1 MRILVTGA
9 NGTVAP
15 KLIAH
20 AVSQGHDVV
29 AWDRIAVDPNDPGAV
44 DSFVRDVSPDA
55 ICHLAFGARSWAGQ
69 LAWLAGTRDIP
80 FVYTSTAMVFD
91 ERPQGPY
98 SIHAT
103 RNSTN
108 DYGQYKI
115 SCEDAIWASNPAA
128 MIARIGYQMDPDG
141 IGNNMVAH
149 LDTQSADAGVVHAST
164 LWIPACAFLQD
175 TAAAL
180 LSLVTD
186 PERGLH
192 HLDSN
197 ADDAWTYYE
206 IVLGLRA
213 SLQRNWIVEAS
224 ELPDHDQRLV
234 RSDRIAPLHTR
245 LSKVV

>member
-1 MRILVTGA
+1 MRILVTGG
-9 NGTVAP
+9 NGTVGP

-20 AVSQGHDVV
+20 ARQSGHEVI
-29 AWDRIAVDPNDPGAV
+29 AWDRGSVDPNDPAAV
-44 DSFVRDVSPDA
+44 DDFVREVSSDA
-55 ICHLAFGARSWAGQ
+55 ICHLAFGAESWAGQ
-69 LAWLAGTRDIP
+69 LAWLAGVRDIP

-98 SIHAT
+98 SNYAT

-115 SCEDAIWASNPAA
+115 RCEDAIWASNPAA
-128 MIARIGYQMDPDG
+128 MVARIGYQIDADG
-141 IGNNMVAH
+141 VGNNMVAH
-149 LDTQSADAGVVHAST
+149 IDAQQAKDGIVRAST
-164 LWIPACAFLQD
+164 VWVPACAFLQD
-175 TAAAL
+175 TVAAL
-180 LSLVTD
+180 LSLATD

-197 ADDAWTYYE
+197 ADDAWTYFE
-206 IVLGLRA
+206 IVTALRHE
-213 SLQRNWIVEAS
+213 LKRQWNVEAT

-245 LSKVV
+245 LTRVV